1 MWQCASAERFTDDA
15 LGGNAYAVVRLEAEF
30 PLPVPEEYGISGGAF
45 IDYGSVWDVGAPEQ
59 FDVSFGATGP
69 WTDVFAFALELCA
82 CWGKW
87 GAEGAAE
94 SVLLSETSL

>member
-1 MWQCASAERFTDDA
+1 LAVADWSAK
-15 LGGNAYAVVRLEAEF
+15 
-30 PLPVPEEYGISGGAF
+30 YG
-45 IDYGSVWDVGAPEQ
+45 V
-59 FDVSFGATGP
+59 
-69 WTDVFAFALELCA
+69 DVFAFALELCA